1 MNLFNYNFASFT
13 LVEAY
18 YIAGKP
24 SPDSKSR
31 VRVDIQLVN
40 SVNDQTVFVENVL
53 VDDGYTETLCIHRKI
68 AEQLGLKRSRASHD
82 LKLGDGRIIKEHKY
96 IIGKKNRFC
105 ILPNQAGAER
115 NMHSF
120 KFWSGFEG
128 EYQRA

>member
-96 IIGKKNRFC
+96 IIGKKKQ
-105 ILPNQAGAER
+105 ILYIAE
-115 NMHSF
+115 SS
-120 KFWSGFEG
+120 WSRKKHAFLQILEWV
-128 EYQRA
+128 